1 MIGKTIA
8 DLTPGDR
15 AELTRVVEQDDIA
28 AFVDAVGDYNPV
40 HSDPAYAAGTPFK
53 VPIAPGIFTAG
64 LISAVIGTQLPG
76 PGAIYLSQSLK
87 FVKPVKAGDTITAR
101 AEVIEVIRERNR
113 IRLQTVC
120 VNQHGE
126 EVLSGEAWI
135 MPSKTR
141 VVYEGRPTSAASVA
155 ALAWAPWAGGAG
167 EAERAGQAGNGLR
180 SEIVVLVQ
188 RVLFGVEEQRLL
200 DIECARN
207 RLVGGRFEY
216 TAHVVVVG
224 VHARDLPLA
233 APCV

>member
-1 MIGKTIA
+1 MIGKTIT

-101 AEVIEVIRERNR
+101 AEVIEVLRERNR

-120 VNQHGE
+120 VNQRGE

-135 MPSKTR
+135 MPGKTR
-141 VVYEGRPTSAASVA
+141 VVYEGRPAGAAAVA
-155 ALAWAPWAGGAG
+155 ALAWTPWAWA
-167 EAERAGQAGNGLR
+167 AQAVSLW
-180 SEIVVLVQ
+180 S
-188 RVLFGVEEQRLL
+188 
-200 DIECARN
+200 
-207 RLVGGRFEY
+207 LVGFSMLAG
-216 TAHVVVVG
+216 G
-224 VHARDLPLA
+224 LPRR
-233 APCV
+233 P

>member
-8 DLTPGDR
+8 DLAPGDR

-28 AFVDAVGDYNPV
+28 AFVEAVGDYNPV
-40 HSDPAYAAGTPFK
+40 HSDAAYAAGTPFK
-53 VPIAPGIFTAG
+53 VPIAPGIYTAG
-64 LISAVIGTQLPG
+64 LISAVIGTELPG

-126 EVLSGEAWI
+126 EVLSGEAWV

-141 VVYEGRPTSAASVA
+141 VLYEGRPTSAAAVA
-155 ALAWAPWAGGAG
+155 ALAWTPWAWA
-167 EAERAGQAGNGLR
+167 AQAMTLWSMMSLSMLSSGLPR
-180 SEIVVLVQ
+180 
-188 RVLFGVEEQRLL
+188 
-200 DIECARN
+200 RN
-207 RLVGGRFEY
+207 
-216 TAHVVVVG
+216 
-224 VHARDLPLA
+224 
-233 APCV
+233 